1 MALKKTSALMNLG
14 GSIDFVDGAAYAET
28 EMQLPLD
35 TLSREV
41 WVVTDVQVD
50 HELLVF
56 DAAQGGAQTIGIRV
70 MKNSQSTL
78 IEINDPDCI
87 SSYSATLI
95 QTTAANLGGGA
106 FQQSKAPDEF
116 STGEGKD
123 YLCIIATPNWFIGG
137 AFGTTTGGASNRAA
151 FVRLTGYRAV
161 ADTGTYSA
169 LIAEQLNA

>member
-1 MALKKTSALMNLG
+1 MTLKKTSALMNLG
-14 GSIDFVDGAAYAET
+14 GTIDFVDGAAYAES
-28 EMQLPLD
+28 EISLPLD

-41 WVVTDVQVD
+41 WVCTDVQVD

-56 DAAQGGAQTIGIRV
+56 DAAPGGAQSIGIRV
-70 MKNSQSTL
+70 TKNTQTGL

-87 SSYSATLI
+87 SSYSANLI
-95 QTTAANLGGGA
+95 QTTVANLGGGA

-123 YLCIIATPNWFIGG
+123 YLCIIATPNWFVGG
-137 AFGTTTGGASNRAA
+137 TFSTTTGGAGNRAA
-151 FVRLTGYRAV
+151 FVRMTGYRAT
-161 ADTGTYSA
+161 ADTSTYSA